1 MTAPASGLDREETSD
16 ETRDLLAALCAF
28 DRYQASPGLAA
39 AADILAGRV
48 SALGFPVSV
57 DRRRVDGRRSWW
69 TFESPQPWAPARAR
83 LVCPG
88 VVALDETTP
97 CLVAVHSRATPPGR
111 DHVVVVRLDEA
122 GAPPPPGA
130 LVLVPA
136 KSFRIDALLAA
147 SVERFATDAAARQ
160 APDGAPLRGR
170 IELPKHAPL
179 TGFSLTRAEF
189 AALQGTAGRMLEAS
203 LALDESADMPVVS
216 WSLPGDRPGEVLLMA
231 HLCHQMP
238 GANDNAS
245 GVAGLVLASRFLR
258 DRLAHV
264 PPARRRTIRFLS
276 GPEFTGPAAH
286 LHGDGE
292 TPRAP
297 PHAVIDLDM
306 IGQAASAGGRFGL
319 ERAPTADGFALEALV
334 ATALDAAPELA
345 GWRLFPFHGYSDN
358 AIFAAGPFAAPTV
371 QLCHDRDAYNHTDGD
386 APERLDLAVLH
397 AAAGAAARAAAWA
410 AAPDLREESSAHAA
424 VRRHRRRC
432 ARRVEA
438 VAGRAA
444 RAGAEDWAQAYRAA
458 ATARLVDGGER
469 RERTPRI
476 RLSGPLDLR
485 GILAALPPAD
495 AAEIAAARARDKATL
510 ARLTNGVVALW
521 EGVEPAEAT
530 RAASFALEQPF
541 DAGTTAL
548 VERVLHAIS
557 RL

>member
-1 MTAPASGLDREETSD
+1 VTAPASGLDRE

-28 DRYQASPGLAA
+28 DRYQASPGLASA
-39 AADILAGRV
+39 AEILAGRV
-48 SALGFPVSV
+48 SALGFPVSI

-69 TFESPQPWAPARAR
+69 TFESPQPWAPTRAR

-88 VVALDETTP
+88 VVALDETRP

-111 DHVVVVRLDEA
+111 DRAIVVRLDEA
-122 GAPPPPGA
+122 GAPPARDA

-136 KSFRIDALLAA
+136 DRFRIDALVAA
-147 SVERFATDAAARQ
+147 GVERFATDAAARQ

-170 IELPKHAPL
+170 VELPKHGPL

-189 AALQGTAGRMLEAS
+189 ADLWNAAGRMAEAS
-203 LALDESADMPVVS
+203 LALDERADMPVVS
-216 WSLPGDRPGEVLLMA
+216 WTLPGERPGEVLLMA
-231 HLCHQMP
+231 HLCHQQP

-245 GVAGLVLASRFLR
+245 GVAGLVLASRLLR
-258 DRLAHV
+258 DLLADV
-264 PPARRRTIRFLS
+264 PPARRRTVRFLS
-276 GPEFTGPAAH
+276 GPEFTGPAAD
-286 LHGDGE
+286 LHGDGGS
-292 TPRAP
+292 PRAP
-297 PHAVIDLDM
+297 PHAVMNLDM
-306 IGQAASAGGRFGL
+306 IGRAASAGGRFGL
-319 ERAPTADGFALEALV
+319 ERAPTAGGFALEALV
-334 ATALDAAPELA
+334 AAALDAAPALA

-386 APERLDLAVLH
+386 GPERLDLAVLH

-410 AAPDLREESSAHAA
+410 AAPDVWGENSAHAA

-432 ARRVEA
+432 ARRVAA
-438 VAGRAA
+438 VARRAA
-444 RAGAEDWAQAYRAA
+444 RAGADAWARAYRDAA
-458 ATARLVDGGER
+458 MARLADDAGR
-469 RERTPRI
+469 RERPPRV
-476 RLSGPLDLR
+476 RLDGPLDLR
-485 GILAALPPAD
+485 GLLAALPPAD
-495 AAEIAAARARDKATL
+495 AAEVAAARGRDKATL

-521 EGVEPAEAT
+521 EGAPPAEAT

-548 VERVLHAIS
+548 VERVLGAIS